1 MLSTLPEYFRGHGL
15 TADVR
20 TLLLLRKAMEK
31 GLVLTLGDMYNV
43 LKGIVVKEPEDMGPY
58 TKAYYGYFL
67 NVDVKY
73 GQSLEDAILRSET
86 FQKWKDSKL
95 DENDKDSD
103 ISLDDLV
110 SQFLDEV
117 HLTSYDIKEVI
128 SGRDIFNKND
138 ADQEDSPS
146 DQDEEADNVE
156 RQLEK
161 MADYSDISLE
171 ELLERLEKIK
181 DQQKDKHG
189 GGSHWVGTGGISPFG
204 HGGAAKNGIRIGGA
218 GGGKMAR
225 KVMGDKNF
233 FPVDKDALLNDNNI
247 DAALSSIKGVFEESA
262 TEKLD
267 VPQTIKSGLKRGGLF
282 IPELSSEKNEEL
294 KVIVLI
300 DNGGYSMSPYV
311 RSVQNLFKKM
321 KTRFAHDLETYYF
334 HNTIYQYVYSNERR
348 TKRVAIEKLLD
359 HDKNYRVFII
369 GDAAMAPYELSG
381 LSFESLQSIQK
392 KFKKCVWLN
401 PEPLRYWA
409 STYTIQAIKSIFPM
423 YPLTPHG
430 IERAVR
436 KMNSKTELL

>member
-20 TLLLLRKAMEK
+20 TLLLLRKAMERS
-31 GLVLTLGDMYNV
+31 LVVTLGDLYNV
-43 LKGIVVKEPEDMGPY
+43 LKGIIVKKPEDVGPF
-58 TKAYYGYFL
+58 TKAYYGYFI

-86 FQKWKDSKL
+86 FQKWKASKL
-95 DENDKDSD
+95 DESD
-103 ISLDDLV
+103 LDTDVDLEELV
-110 SQFLDEV
+110 NQFLDEV

-128 SGRDIFNKND
+128 SGRDIFDKND
-138 ADQEDSPS
+138 ADQEDIPS
-146 DQDEEADNVE
+146 EEDAQSIE
-156 RQLEK
+156 QQLEK
-161 MADYSDISLE
+161 MADYTDIPLQELLDRLE
-171 ELLERLEKIK
+171 EIK
-181 DQQKDKHG
+181 KQQKDRHG

-247 DAALSSIKGVFEESA
+247 DAALSSIKGVIEESA
-262 TEKLD
+262 IEKLD

-311 RSVQNLFKKM
+311 RTVQNLFRKM

-334 HNTIYQYVYSNERR
+334 HNTIYENVYTDERR
-348 TKRVAIEKLLD
+348 TKRVSIEKLLD
-359 HDKNYRVFII
+359 HNKDYRVFII
-369 GDAAMAPYELSG
+369 GDAAMAPMNCLH
-381 LSFESLQSIQK
+381 
-392 KFKKCVWLN
+392 WL
-401 PEPLRYWA
+401 
-409 STYTIQAIKSIFPM
+409 
-423 YPLTPHG
+423 
-430 IERAVR
+430 
-436 KMNSKTELL
+436 